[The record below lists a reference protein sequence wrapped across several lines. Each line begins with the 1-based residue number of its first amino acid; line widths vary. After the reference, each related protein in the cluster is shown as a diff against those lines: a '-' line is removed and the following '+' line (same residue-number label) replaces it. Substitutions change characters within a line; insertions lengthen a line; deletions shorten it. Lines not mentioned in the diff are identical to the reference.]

1 MLLSALAYLCSGDM
15 NRAEAWLWFLLSIEL
30 AIIEYSIDR
39 VYEKLEGK
47 KQ

>member
-1 MLLSALAYLCSGDM
+1 MGDI
-15 NRAEAWLWFLLSIEL
+15 NRAEALLWLMLTIEL

-39 VYEKLEGK
+39 VYDKLEEK